1 MVRNARRSR
10 ILHAVVVALAV
21 LMAAPI
27 DECDDYA
34 FLDPRT
40 APAHADSPEVPAV
53 DPNGTSEG
61 QTAHSHVCSCIVCDL
76 ATDDS
81 FAPSFPP
88 PQRGETVPPARAV
101 ALSSPYIQ
109 DVYHPPIA

>member
-10 ILHAVVVALAV
+10 ILMVVVVALAG

-34 FLDPRT
+34 LLNPR
-40 APAHADSPEVPAV
+40 AVSAHAGLPDVAGEDTCGDSE
-53 DPNGTSEG
+53 DHTD
-61 QTAHSHVCSCIVCDL
+61 HSQHCTCVVCDL
-76 ATDDS
+76 AIDDS

-88 PQRGETVPPARAV
+88 PQRGDTVPPARAV
-101 ALSSPYIQ
+101 ALSSPHIP
-109 DVYHPPIA
+109 VIFHPPIA